1 MTTASV
7 RGNSNQPHWMRYLNT
22 QVTWP
27 SKSLQLGV
35 LASVDLI
42 IVAVSITLAAFGRY
56 GMDAFIRIQATG
68 EVTLWQYAAIGGGWL
83 FALWIVGSYGVQLL
97 QSGVEE
103 FRRVATASALL
114 FGVIGT
120 FCYLTQNDFSRGLF
134 LLLFL
139 IGVPLLLLGRF
150 VRRMLLNNLRRRG
163 YFQSPILVAGAAV
176 SVDEI
181 AAVLRRERWL
191 GYRVVGALTPND
203 LTETPAGVPVLG
215 RTHDVANIVRGTDMY
230 GVVFTEGAFPE
241 GSSHFRRTAWQ
252 LEQMD
257 IEMMVV
263 PAMTDISAE
272 RITPRPIAGL
282 PLVMIDRPQ
291 AQQAGRWVKRL
302 FDILG
307 SALFLTVASPILGLV
322 ALAVKLEDGGPVLF
336 SQVRVGRNGE
346 LFNCLKIRSMVVDAE
361 ARKAELMKQNQGAGV
376 LFKMAKDP
384 RITRIGSFIRRFS
397 IDEVPQFW
405 NVLRGDMSLVGPRPA
420 LPTEVA
426 LYDRDTSRRLD
437 VRPGLTGL
445 WQVSG
450 RSNLSWEETVRLDL
464 FYVDNWSMMQD
475 MTIMARTAK
484 AVLGS
489 SGAY

>member
-7 RGNSNQPHWMRYLNT
+7 RGRSAQSRWLRQLDARLL
-22 QVTWP
+22 WP
-27 SKSLQLGV
+27 SKALRKSA
-35 LASVDLI
+35 LAAIDLI
-42 IVAVSITLAAFGRY
+42 IIAISVTLAAVGRF
-56 GMDAFIRIQATG
+56 GMDLYIHTVSG
-68 EVTLWQYAAIGGGWL
+68 EVTGWHYASIAAGWL
-83 FALWIVGSYGVQLL
+83 VALWVMGSYGLQLL
-97 QSGVEE
+97 QSGTDEY
-103 FRRVATASALL
+103 RRVISASALL

-120 FCYLTQNDFSRGLF
+120 FCYLTQNDFARGFF
-134 LLLFL
+134 LLLF
-139 IGVPLLLLGRF
+139 IVGVPLLLLGRF
-150 VRRMLLNNLRRRG
+150 LRRQVMNNVRRRG
-163 YFQSPILVAGAAV
+163 MLQSPIIVAGSPT

-181 AAVLRRERWL
+181 ANVLRRERWL
-191 GYRVVGALTPND
+191 GYRVVGALTAD
-203 LTETPAGVPVLG
+203 AVDETPAGLPVLG
-215 RTHDVANIVRGTDMY
+215 RVDDVANIVRGTDMY

-241 GSSHFRRTAWQ
+241 GSNSFRRTAWQ

-257 IEMMVV
+257 VEMMVV

-302 FDILG
+302 FDVVG
-307 SALFLTVASPILGLV
+307 SALFLLLASPILALV
-322 ALAVKLEDGGPVLF
+322 ALAVKIEDGGPVLF

-384 RITRIGSFIRRFS
+384 RITKVGSFIRRFS

-426 LYDRDTSRRLD
+426 RYDQDTSRRLD

-464 FYVDNWSMMQD
+464 YYVDNWCFMQD
-475 MTIMARTAK
+475 VTIMARTAK

>member
-1 MTTASV
+1 MTNASV
-7 RGNSNQPHWMRYLNT
+7 RDTATQPHWARYLDAQT
-22 QVTWP
+22 MWP
-27 SKSLQLGV
+27 SKTLQKVL
-35 LASVDLI
+35 LASADLI
-42 IVAVSITLAAFGRY
+42 IIALSITLAALGRY
-56 GMDAFIRIQATG
+56 GMDAFARIQSTG
-68 EVTLWQYAAIGGGWL
+68 EVTVWQYAAIAGGWVA
-83 FALWIVGSYGVQLL
+83 ALWVVGSYGVQLL
-97 QSGVEE
+97 QSGTEE
-103 FRRVATASALL
+103 YRRVIHASALL
-114 FGVIGT
+114 FGIIGT
-120 FCYLTQNDFSRGLF
+120 FCYLTQNDFARGVF
-134 LLLFL
+134 MLLFI
-139 IGVPLLLLGRF
+139 IGVPLLMLCRF
-150 VRRMLLNNLRRRG
+150 ARRQVLNNLRRRG
-163 YFQSPILVAGAAV
+163 LFQSPIIVAGAPG

-181 AAVLRRERWL
+181 AQVLRRESWL

-203 LTETPAGVPVLG
+203 VNETPAGLPVLG
-215 RTHDVANIVRGTDMY
+215 RTQDVANIVRGTDMY

-291 AQQAGRWVKRL
+291 AQQAGRWVKRF
-302 FDILG
+302 FDIMG
-307 SALFLTVASPILGLV
+307 SALFLTLAAPVLAIV

-384 RITRIGSFIRRFS
+384 RITKIGGFLRRYS
-397 IDEVPQFW
+397 LDELPQLF
-405 NVLRGDMSLVGPRPA
+405 NVIKGDMSLVGPRPP
-420 LPTEVA
+420 LEREVA
-426 LYDRDTSRRLD
+426 AYCSATHRRLL
-437 VRPGLTGL
+437 VKPGVTGL

-450 RSNLSWEETVRLDL
+450 RSLLTWEESVRLDL
-464 FYVDNWSMMQD
+464 RYVENWSLSLD
-475 MTIMARTAK
+475 MLILWKTAG
-484 AVLGS
+484 AVLGKT
-489 SGAY
+489 GAY